1 MLTVNPGVNP
11 SVNAPQAPVHKIL
24 QPGLQPAGVNDLLS
38 VPGAADEGLRAPAS
52 DPVLAPPAGDLSVR
66 KMRDAVSFLKNAE
79 EDTVSLNAVERAF
92 IKKANEEIQRCM
104 EEKQAGKEDFF
115 DISHLS
121 SGAVAL
127 LVAASMLIL
136 SLNQADTRLAGKLS
150 LVSFDAAKNMA
161 DSMKREGTGMLAGN
175 ISQSALQLG
184 LTGVGAKF
192 GLKGLKNEKLALR
205 QNTAKL
211 KTLADDVKGPG
222 SRPEQNIK
230 DNLALNAR
238 RQEMTGDAIMR
249 NSMAVGSIAGSSG
262 QYAATLERS
271 EQQISQASNRVA
283 GTASDDVRES
293 ARKAN
298 SLIQEIL
305 KIMESISQSK
315 MTTMAAVAGNIRA

>member
-1 MLTVNPGVNP
+1 MMFTINSGMNP
-11 SVNAPQAPVHKIL
+11 SVNTSQMLVQSL
-24 QPGLQPAGVNDLLS
+24 TQPGLRFASVNEILS
-38 VPGAADEGLRAPAS
+38 ALGMTEEGRGASAS
-52 DPVLAPPAGDLSVR
+52 DPVLVPPAGDLSVR
-66 KMRDAVSFLKNAE
+66 KMRDAASFLKNAG
-79 EDTVSLNAVERAF
+79 EDTVLLSSVEKEF

-115 DISHLS
+115 DISNLS
-121 SGAVAL
+121 SGAIAL
-127 LVAASMLIL
+127 LVAASMLML

-161 DSMKREGTGMLAGN
+161 DSMKREGIGMLAGN
-175 ISQSALQLG
+175 ISQSVLQLG

-205 QNTAKL
+205 QNTAKM
-211 KTLADDVKGPG
+211 TLTNDVKGTG
-222 SRPEQNIK
+222 QNIK
-230 DNLALNAR
+230 DNLAFNAR
-238 RQEMTGDAIMR
+238 RQEMTGNAIMQ
-249 NSMAVGSIAGSSG
+249 NSTAVGNIAGGSG

-315 MTTMAAVAGNIRA
+315 MTSMAAVAGNIRA

>member
-1 MLTVNPGVNP
+1 MFTVNSGMNP
-11 SVNAPQAPVHKIL
+11 SVNTSQMQVQSL
-24 QPGLQPAGVNDLLS
+24 TQPGLRFASVNEILS
-38 VPGAADEGLRAPAS
+38 APGMTEEGRGASAS
-52 DPVLAPPAGDLSVR
+52 DPVLVPPAGDLSVR
-66 KMRDAVSFLKNAE
+66 KMRDAASFLKNAG
-79 EDTVSLNAVERAF
+79 EDTVLLSSVEKEF

-115 DISHLS
+115 DISNLS
-121 SGAVAL
+121 FGAIAL
-127 LVAASMLIL
+127 LVAASMLML

-161 DSMKREGTGMLAGN
+161 DSMKREGIGMLAGN
-175 ISQSALQLG
+175 ISQSVLQLG

-205 QNTAKL
+205 QNTAKM
-211 KTLADDVKGPG
+211 TLTNDVKGTG
-222 SRPEQNIK
+222 QNIK
-230 DNLALNAR
+230 DNLAFNAR
-238 RQEMTGDAIMR
+238 RQEMTGNAIMQ
-249 NSMAVGSIAGSSG
+249 NSTAVGNIAGGSG

-315 MTTMAAVAGNIRA
+315 MTSMAAVAGNIRA

>member
-1 MLTVNPGVNP
+1 MFTVNSGMNP
-11 SVNAPQAPVHKIL
+11 SVNTSQMLVQSL
-24 QPGLQPAGVNDLLS
+24 TQPGLRFASVNEILS
-38 VPGAADEGLRAPAS
+38 APGMTEEGRGASAS
-52 DPVLAPPAGDLSVR
+52 DPVLVPPAGDLSVR
-66 KMRDAVSFLKNAE
+66 KMRDAASFLKNAG
-79 EDTVSLNAVERAF
+79 EDTVLLSSVEKEF

-115 DISHLS
+115 DISNLS
-121 SGAVAL
+121 SGAIAL
-127 LVAASMLIL
+127 LVAASMLML

-161 DSMKREGTGMLAGN
+161 DSMKREGIGMLAGN
-175 ISQSALQLG
+175 ISQSVLQLG

-192 GLKGLKNEKLALR
+192 GLKNEKLALR
-205 QNTAKL
+205 QNTAKM
-211 KTLADDVKGPG
+211 TLTNDVKGTG
-222 SRPEQNIK
+222 QNIK
-230 DNLALNAR
+230 DNLAFNAR
-238 RQEMTGDAIMR
+238 RQEMTGNAIMQ
-249 NSMAVGSIAGSSG
+249 NSTAVGNIAGGSG

-315 MTTMAAVAGNIRA
+315 MTSMAAVAGNIRA

>member
-1 MLTVNPGVNP
+1 MFIVNSGMNP
-11 SVNAPQAPVHKIL
+11 SVNTSQVLVQPL
-24 QPGLQPAGVNDLLS
+24 TQPGLRFASVNEILS
-38 VPGAADEGLRAPAS
+38 APGLTEEGRGASAS
-52 DPVLAPPAGDLSVR
+52 DPVLVPPAGDLSVR
-66 KMRDAVSFLKNAE
+66 KMRDAASFLKNAG
-79 EDTVSLNAVERAF
+79 EDTVLLSSVEKEF

-115 DISHLS
+115 DISNLS
-121 SGAVAL
+121 SGAIAL
-127 LVAASMLIL
+127 LVAASMLML

-161 DSMKREGTGMLAGN
+161 DSMKREGIGMLAGN
-175 ISQSALQLG
+175 ISQSVLQLG

-205 QNTAKL
+205 QNTAKM
-211 KTLADDVKGPG
+211 TLTNDVKGTD
-222 SRPEQNIK
+222 QNIK
-230 DNLALNAR
+230 DNLAFNAR
-238 RQEMTGDAIMR
+238 RQEMTGNAIMQ
-249 NSMAVGSIAGSSG
+249 NSTAVGNIAGGSG

-315 MTTMAAVAGNIRA
+315 MTSMAAVAGNIRA

>member
-1 MLTVNPGVNP
+1 MFTVNSGMNP
-11 SVNAPQAPVHKIL
+11 SVNTSQMLVQSL
-24 QPGLQPAGVNDLLS
+24 TQPGLRFASVNEILS
-38 VPGAADEGLRAPAS
+38 APGMTEEGRGASAS
-52 DPVLAPPAGDLSVR
+52 DPVLVPPAGDLSVR
-66 KMRDAVSFLKNAE
+66 KMRDAASFLKNAG
-79 EDTVSLNAVERAF
+79 EDTALLSSVEKEF

-115 DISHLS
+115 DISNLS
-121 SGAVAL
+121 SGAIAL
-127 LVAASMLIL
+127 LVAASMLML

-161 DSMKREGTGMLAGN
+161 DSMKREGIGMLAGN
-175 ISQSALQLG
+175 ISQSVLQL
-184 LTGVGAKF
+184 

-205 QNTAKL
+205 QNTAKM
-211 KTLADDVKGPG
+211 TLTNDVKGTG
-222 SRPEQNIK
+222 QNIK
-230 DNLALNAR
+230 DNLAFNAR
-238 RQEMTGDAIMR
+238 RQEMTGNAIMQ
-249 NSMAVGSIAGSSG
+249 NSTAVGNIAGGSG

-315 MTTMAAVAGNIRA
+315 MTSMAAVAGNIRA

>member
-1 MLTVNPGVNP
+1 MFTVNSGMNP
-11 SVNAPQAPVHKIL
+11 SVNTSQMLVQSL
-24 QPGLQPAGVNDLLS
+24 TQPGLRFASVNEILS
-38 VPGAADEGLRAPAS
+38 ALGMTEEGRGASAS
-52 DPVLAPPAGDLSVR
+52 DPVLVPPAGDLSVR
-66 KMRDAVSFLKNAE
+66 KMRDAASFLKNAG
-79 EDTVSLNAVERAF
+79 EDTVLLSSVEKEF

-115 DISHLS
+115 DISNLS
-121 SGAVAL
+121 SGAIAL
-127 LVAASMLIL
+127 LVAASMLML

-161 DSMKREGTGMLAGN
+161 DSMKREGIGMLAGN
-175 ISQSALQLG
+175 ISQSVLQLG

-205 QNTAKL
+205 QNTAKM
-211 KTLADDVKGPG
+211 TLTNDVKGTG
-222 SRPEQNIK
+222 QNIK
-230 DNLALNAR
+230 DNLAFNAR
-238 RQEMTGDAIMR
+238 RQEMTGNAIMQ
-249 NSMAVGSIAGSSG
+249 NSTAVGNIAGGSG

-315 MTTMAAVAGNIRA
+315 MTSMAAVAGNIRA

>member
-1 MLTVNPGVNP
+1 MFTVNSGMNP
-11 SVNAPQAPVHKIL
+11 SVNTSQMLVQSL
-24 QPGLQPAGVNDLLS
+24 TQPGLRFASVNEILS
-38 VPGAADEGLRAPAS
+38 APGMTEEGGGASAS
-52 DPVLAPPAGDLSVR
+52 DPVLVPPAGDLSVR
-66 KMRDAVSFLKNAE
+66 KMRDAASFLKNAG
-79 EDTVSLNAVERAF
+79 EDTVLL
-92 IKKANEEIQRCM
+92 RCM

-115 DISHLS
+115 DISNLS
-121 SGAVAL
+121 SGAIAL
-127 LVAASMLIL
+127 LVAASMLML

-161 DSMKREGTGMLAGN
+161 DSMKREGIGMLAGN
-175 ISQSALQLG
+175 ISQSVLQLG

-205 QNTAKL
+205 QNTAKM
-211 KTLADDVKGPG
+211 TLTNDVKGTG
-222 SRPEQNIK
+222 QNIK
-230 DNLALNAR
+230 DNLAFNAR
-238 RQEMTGDAIMR
+238 RQEMTGNAIMQ
-249 NSMAVGSIAGSSG
+249 NSTAVGNIAGGSG

-315 MTTMAAVAGNIRA
+315 MTSMAAVAGNIRA

>member
-1 MLTVNPGVNP
+1 MMFTVNSGMNP
-11 SVNAPQAPVHKIL
+11 SVNTSQMLVQSL
-24 QPGLQPAGVNDLLS
+24 TQPGLRFASVNEILS
-38 VPGAADEGLRAPAS
+38 APGMTEEGRGASAS
-52 DPVLAPPAGDLSVR
+52 DPVLVPPAGDLSVR
-66 KMRDAVSFLKNAE
+66 KMRDAASFLKNAG
-79 EDTVSLNAVERAF
+79 EDTVLLSSVEKEF

-115 DISHLS
+115 DISNLS
-121 SGAVAL
+121 SGAIAL
-127 LVAASMLIL
+127 LVAASMLML

-161 DSMKREGTGMLAGN
+161 DSMKREGIGMLAGN
-175 ISQSALQLG
+175 ISQSVLQLG

-205 QNTAKL
+205 QNTAKM
-211 KTLADDVKGPG
+211 TLTNDVKGTG
-222 SRPEQNIK
+222 QNIK
-230 DNLALNAR
+230 DNLAFNAR
-238 RQEMTGDAIMR
+238 RQEMTGNAIMQ
-249 NSMAVGSIAGSSG
+249 NSTAVGNIAGGSG

-315 MTTMAAVAGNIRA
+315 MTSMAAVAGNIRA

>member
-1 MLTVNPGVNP
+1 MFTVNSGMNP
-11 SVNAPQAPVHKIL
+11 SVNTSQVLVQPL
-24 QPGLQPAGVNDLLS
+24 TQPGLRFASVNEILS
-38 VPGAADEGLRAPAS
+38 APGMTEEGRGASAS
-52 DPVLAPPAGDLSVR
+52 DPVLVPPAGDFSVR
-66 KMRDAVSFLKNAE
+66 KMRDAASFLKNAG
-79 EDTVSLNAVERAF
+79 EDTVLLSSVEKEF

-104 EEKQAGKEDFF
+104 EEKQAGKEDVF
-115 DISHLS
+115 DISNLS
-121 SGAVAL
+121 SGAIAL
-127 LVAASMLIL
+127 LVAASMLML

-161 DSMKREGTGMLAGN
+161 DSMKREGIGMLAGN
-175 ISQSALQLG
+175 ISQSVLQLG

-205 QNTAKL
+205 QNTAKM
-211 KTLADDVKGPG
+211 TLTNDVKGTG
-222 SRPEQNIK
+222 QNIK
-230 DNLALNAR
+230 DNLAFNAR
-238 RQEMTGDAIMR
+238 RQEMTGNAIMQ
-249 NSMAVGSIAGSSG
+249 NSTAVGNIAGGSG

-315 MTTMAAVAGNIRA
+315 MTSMAAVAGNIRA

>member
-1 MLTVNPGVNP
+1 MMFTVNSGMNP
-11 SVNAPQAPVHKIL
+11 SVNTSQMLVQSL
-24 QPGLQPAGVNDLLS
+24 TQPGLRFASVNEILS
-38 VPGAADEGLRAPAS
+38 APGMTEEGRGASAS
-52 DPVLAPPAGDLSVR
+52 DPVLVPPAGDLSVR
-66 KMRDAVSFLKNAE
+66 KMRDAASFLKNAG
-79 EDTVSLNAVERAF
+79 EDTVLLSSVEKEF

-115 DISHLS
+115 DISNLS
-121 SGAVAL
+121 SGAIAL
-127 LVAASMLIL
+127 LVAASMLML

-161 DSMKREGTGMLAGN
+161 DSMKREGIGMLAGN
-175 ISQSALQLG
+175 ISQSVLQLG

-192 GLKGLKNEKLALR
+192 GLKNEKLALR
-205 QNTAKL
+205 QNTAKM
-211 KTLADDVKGPG
+211 TLTNDVKGTG
-222 SRPEQNIK
+222 QNIK
-230 DNLALNAR
+230 DNLAFNAR
-238 RQEMTGDAIMR
+238 RQEMTGNAIMQ
-249 NSMAVGSIAGSSG
+249 NSTAVGNIAGGSG

-315 MTTMAAVAGNIRA
+315 MTSMAAVAGNIRA

>member
-1 MLTVNPGVNP
+1 MMFTVNSGMNP
-11 SVNAPQAPVHKIL
+11 SVNTSQMLVQSL
-24 QPGLQPAGVNDLLS
+24 TQPGLRFASVNEILS
-38 VPGAADEGLRAPAS
+38 APGMTEEGRGASAS
-52 DPVLAPPAGDLSVR
+52 DPVLVPPAGDLSVR
-66 KMRDAVSFLKNAE
+66 KMRDAASFLKNAG
-79 EDTVSLNAVERAF
+79 EDTVLLSSVEKEF

-115 DISHLS
+115 DISNLS
-121 SGAVAL
+121 FGAIAL
-127 LVAASMLIL
+127 LVAASMLML

-161 DSMKREGTGMLAGN
+161 DSMKREGIGMLAGN
-175 ISQSALQLG
+175 ISQSVLQLG

-205 QNTAKL
+205 QNTAKM
-211 KTLADDVKGPG
+211 TLTNDVKGTG
-222 SRPEQNIK
+222 QNIK
-230 DNLALNAR
+230 DNLAFNAR
-238 RQEMTGDAIMR
+238 RQEMTGNAIMQ
-249 NSMAVGSIAGSSG
+249 NSTAVGNIAGGSG

-315 MTTMAAVAGNIRA
+315 MTSMAAVAGNIRA

>member
-1 MLTVNPGVNP
+1 MFTVNSGLNP
-11 SVNAPQAPVHKIL
+11 SVNTSQMLVQPL
-24 QPGLQPAGVNDLLS
+24 TQPGLRFASVNEILS
-38 VPGAADEGLRAPAS
+38 APGMTEEGRGASAS
-52 DPVLAPPAGDLSVR
+52 DPVLVPPAGDLSVR
-66 KMRDAVSFLKNAE
+66 KMRDAASFLKNAG
-79 EDTVSLNAVERAF
+79 EDTALLSSVEKEF

-115 DISHLS
+115 DISNLS
-121 SGAVAL
+121 SGAIAL
-127 LVAASMLIL
+127 LVAASMLML

-161 DSMKREGTGMLAGN
+161 DSMKREGIGMLAGN
-175 ISQSALQLG
+175 ISQSVLQLG

-205 QNTAKL
+205 QNTAKM
-211 KTLADDVKGPG
+211 TLTNDVKGTG
-222 SRPEQNIK
+222 QNIK
-230 DNLALNAR
+230 NNLAFNAR
-238 RQEMTGDAIMR
+238 RQEMTGNAVMQ
-249 NSMAVGSIAGSSG
+249 NSTAVGNIAGGSG

-315 MTTMAAVAGNIRA
+315 MTSMAAVAGNIRA

>member
-1 MLTVNPGVNP
+1 MFTVNSGMNP
-11 SVNAPQAPVHKIL
+11 SVNTSQMLVQPL
-24 QPGLQPAGVNDLLS
+24 TQPGLRFASVNEILS
-38 VPGAADEGLRAPAS
+38 APGMTEGGRGASAS
-52 DPVLAPPAGDLSVR
+52 DPVLVPPAGDLSVR
-66 KMRDAVSFLKNAE
+66 KMRDAASFLKNAG
-79 EDTVSLNAVERAF
+79 EDTVLLSSVEKEF

-115 DISHLS
+115 DISNLS
-121 SGAVAL
+121 SGAIAL
-127 LVAASMLIL
+127 LVAASMLML

-161 DSMKREGTGMLAGN
+161 DSMRREGIGMLAGN
-175 ISQSALQLG
+175 ISQSVLQLG

-205 QNTAKL
+205 QNTAKM
-211 KTLADDVKGPG
+211 TLTNDVKGTG
-222 SRPEQNIK
+222 QNIK
-230 DNLALNAR
+230 DNLAFNAR
-238 RQEMTGDAIMR
+238 RQEMTGNAIMQ
-249 NSMAVGSIAGSSG
+249 NSTAVGNIAGGSG

-315 MTTMAAVAGNIRA
+315 MTSMAAVAGNIRA

>member
-1 MLTVNPGVNP
+1 MLTVNSGMNP
-11 SVNAPQAPVHKIL
+11 SVNTSQVLVQPL
-24 QPGLQPAGVNDLLS
+24 TQPGLWFASVNEILS
-38 VPGAADEGLRAPAS
+38 APGMTEEGRGASAS
-52 DPVLAPPAGDLSVR
+52 DPVLVPPAGDLSVR
-66 KMRDAVSFLKNAE
+66 KMRDAASFLKNAG
-79 EDTVSLNAVERAF
+79 EDTVLLSSVEKEF

-115 DISHLS
+115 DISNLS
-121 SGAVAL
+121 SGAIAL
-127 LVAASMLIL
+127 LVAASMLML

-161 DSMKREGTGMLAGN
+161 DSMKREGIGMLAGN
-175 ISQSALQLG
+175 ISQSVLQLG

-205 QNTAKL
+205 QNTAKM
-211 KTLADDVKGPG
+211 TLTNDVKGTG
-222 SRPEQNIK
+222 QNIK
-230 DNLALNAR
+230 DNLAFNAR
-238 RQEMTGDAIMR
+238 RQEMTGNAIMQ
-249 NSMAVGSIAGSSG
+249 NSTAVGNIAGGSG

-315 MTTMAAVAGNIRA
+315 MTSMAAVAGNIRA

>member
-1 MLTVNPGVNP
+1 MFTVNSGMNP
-11 SVNAPQAPVHKIL
+11 SVNTSQMLVQSL
-24 QPGLQPAGVNDLLS
+24 TQPGLRFASVNEILS
-38 VPGAADEGLRAPAS
+38 APGMTEEGRGASAS
-52 DPVLAPPAGDLSVR
+52 DPVLVPPAGDLSVR
-66 KMRDAVSFLKNAE
+66 KMRDAASFLKNAG
-79 EDTVSLNAVERAF
+79 EDTALLSSVEKEF

-115 DISHLS
+115 DISNLS
-121 SGAVAL
+121 SGAIAL
-127 LVAASMLIL
+127 LVAASMLML

-161 DSMKREGTGMLAGN
+161 DSMKREGIGMLAGN
-175 ISQSALQLG
+175 ISQSVLQLG

-192 GLKGLKNEKLALR
+192 GLKGLKGLKNEKLALR
-205 QNTAKL
+205 QNTAKM
-211 KTLADDVKGPG
+211 TLTNDVKGTG
-222 SRPEQNIK
+222 QNIK
-230 DNLALNAR
+230 DNLAFNAR
-238 RQEMTGDAIMR
+238 RQEMTGNAIMQ
-249 NSMAVGSIAGSSG
+249 NSTAVGNIAGGSG

-315 MTTMAAVAGNIRA
+315 MTSMAAVAGNIRA

>member
-1 MLTVNPGVNP
+1 MFTVNSDMNP
-11 SVNAPQAPVHKIL
+11 SVNTSQMLVQSL
-24 QPGLQPAGVNDLLS
+24 TQPGLRFASVNEILS
-38 VPGAADEGLRAPAS
+38 VPGMTEEGRGASAS
-52 DPVLAPPAGDLSVR
+52 DPVLVPPAGDLSVR
-66 KMRDAVSFLKNAE
+66 KMRDAASFLKNAG
-79 EDTVSLNAVERAF
+79 EDTVLLSSVEKEF

-115 DISHLS
+115 DISNLS
-121 SGAVAL
+121 SGAIAL
-127 LVAASMLIL
+127 LVAASMLML

-161 DSMKREGTGMLAGN
+161 DSMKREGIGMLAGN
-175 ISQSALQLG
+175 ISQSVLQLG

-205 QNTAKL
+205 QNTAKM
-211 KTLADDVKGPG
+211 TLTNDVKGTG
-222 SRPEQNIK
+222 QNIK
-230 DNLALNAR
+230 DNLAFNAR
-238 RQEMTGDAIMR
+238 RQEMTGNAIMQ
-249 NSMAVGSIAGSSG
+249 NSTAVGNIAGGSG

-315 MTTMAAVAGNIRA
+315 MTSMAAVAGNIRA

>member
-1 MLTVNPGVNP
+1 MFTVNSGMNP
-11 SVNAPQAPVHKIL
+11 SVNTSQMLVQSL
-24 QPGLQPAGVNDLLS
+24 TQPGLRFASVNEILS
-38 VPGAADEGLRAPAS
+38 VPGMTEEGRGASAS
-52 DPVLAPPAGDLSVR
+52 DPVLVPPAGDLSVR
-66 KMRDAVSFLKNAE
+66 KMRDAASFLKNAG
-79 EDTVSLNAVERAF
+79 EDTVLLSSVEKEF

-115 DISHLS
+115 DISNLS
-121 SGAVAL
+121 SGAIAL
-127 LVAASMLIL
+127 LVAASMLML

-161 DSMKREGTGMLAGN
+161 DSMKREGIGMLAGN
-175 ISQSALQLG
+175 ISQSVLQLG

-205 QNTAKL
+205 QNTAKM
-211 KTLADDVKGPG
+211 TLTNDVKGTG
-222 SRPEQNIK
+222 QNIK
-230 DNLALNAR
+230 DNLAFNAR
-238 RQEMTGDAIMR
+238 RQEMTGNAIMQ
-249 NSMAVGSIAGSSG
+249 NSTAVGNIAGGSG

-315 MTTMAAVAGNIRA
+315 MTSMAAVAGNIRA

>member
-11 SVNAPQAPVHKIL
+11 SVNAPQAPVQKIL

-38 VPGAADEGLRAPAS
+38 VPGAADEGGRAPAS

-127 LVAASMLIL
+127 LVAASMLML

-192 GLKGLKNEKLALR
+192 GLKNEKLALR

-293 ARKAN
+293 VRKAN

>member
-1 MLTVNPGVNP
+1 MFTVNSGMNP
-11 SVNAPQAPVHKIL
+11 SVNTSQMLVQSL
-24 QPGLQPAGVNDLLS
+24 TQPGLRFASVNEILS
-38 VPGAADEGLRAPAS
+38 APGMTEEGRGASAS
-52 DPVLAPPAGDLSVR
+52 DPVLVPPAGDLSVR
-66 KMRDAVSFLKNAE
+66 KMRDAASFLKNAG
-79 EDTVSLNAVERAF
+79 EDTALLSSVEKEF

-115 DISHLS
+115 DISNLS
-121 SGAVAL
+121 SGAIAL
-127 LVAASMLIL
+127 LVAASMLML

-161 DSMKREGTGMLAGN
+161 DSMKREGIGMLAGN
-175 ISQSALQLG
+175 ISQSVLQLG

-205 QNTAKL
+205 QNTAKM
-211 KTLADDVKGPG
+211 TLTNDVKGTG
-222 SRPEQNIK
+222 QNIK
-230 DNLALNAR
+230 DNLAFNAR
-238 RQEMTGDAIMR
+238 RQEMTGNAIMQ
-249 NSMAVGSIAGSSG
+249 NSTAVGNIAGGSG

-315 MTTMAAVAGNIRA
+315 MTSMAAVAGNIRA

>member
-1 MLTVNPGVNP
+1 MFTVNSGMNP
-11 SVNAPQAPVHKIL
+11 SVNTSQVLVQPL
-24 QPGLQPAGVNDLLS
+24 TQPGLRFASVNEILS
-38 VPGAADEGLRAPAS
+38 APGMTEEGRGTSAS
-52 DPVLAPPAGDLSVR
+52 DPVLVPPAGDLSVR
-66 KMRDAVSFLKNAE
+66 KMRDAASFLKNAG
-79 EDTVSLNAVERAF
+79 EDTVLLSSVEKEF

-115 DISHLS
+115 DISNLS
-121 SGAVAL
+121 SGAIAL
-127 LVAASMLIL
+127 LVAASMLML

-161 DSMKREGTGMLAGN
+161 DSMKREGIGMLAGN
-175 ISQSALQLG
+175 ISQSVLQLG

-205 QNTAKL
+205 QNTAKM
-211 KTLADDVKGPG
+211 TLTNDVKGTG
-222 SRPEQNIK
+222 QNIK
-230 DNLALNAR
+230 DNLAFNAR
-238 RQEMTGDAIMR
+238 RQEMTGNAIMQ
-249 NSMAVGSIAGSSG
+249 NSTAVGNIAGGSG

-315 MTTMAAVAGNIRA
+315 MTSMAAVAGNIRA

>member
-1 MLTVNPGVNP
+1 MMFTVNSGMNP
-11 SVNAPQAPVHKIL
+11 SVNTSQMLVQSL
-24 QPGLQPAGVNDLLS
+24 TQPGLRFASVNEILS
-38 VPGAADEGLRAPAS
+38 APGMTEEGRGASAS
-52 DPVLAPPAGDLSVR
+52 DPVLVPPAGDLSVR
-66 KMRDAVSFLKNAE
+66 KMRDAASFLKNAG
-79 EDTVSLNAVERAF
+79 EDTALLSSVEKEF

-115 DISHLS
+115 DISNLS
-121 SGAVAL
+121 SGAIAL
-127 LVAASMLIL
+127 LVAASMLML

-161 DSMKREGTGMLAGN
+161 DSMKREGIGMLAGN
-175 ISQSALQLG
+175 ISQSVLQLG

-205 QNTAKL
+205 QNTAKM
-211 KTLADDVKGPG
+211 TLTNDVKGTG
-222 SRPEQNIK
+222 QNIK
-230 DNLALNAR
+230 DNLAFNAR
-238 RQEMTGDAIMR
+238 RQEMTGNAIMQ
-249 NSMAVGSIAGSSG
+249 NSTAVGNIAGGSG
-262 QYAATLERS
+262 QYAAALERS

-315 MTTMAAVAGNIRA
+315 MTSMAAVAGNIRA

>member
-1 MLTVNPGVNP
+1 MFTVNSGMNP
-11 SVNAPQAPVHKIL
+11 SVNTSQMLVQSL
-24 QPGLQPAGVNDLLS
+24 TQPGLRFASVNEILS
-38 VPGAADEGLRAPAS
+38 APGMTEEGRGASAS
-52 DPVLAPPAGDLSVR
+52 DPVLVPPAGDLSVR
-66 KMRDAVSFLKNAE
+66 KMRDAASFLKNAG
-79 EDTVSLNAVERAF
+79 EDTVLLSSVEKEF

-115 DISHLS
+115 DISNLS
-121 SGAVAL
+121 SGAIAL
-127 LVAASMLIL
+127 LVAASMLML

-161 DSMKREGTGMLAGN
+161 DSMKREGIGMLAGN
-175 ISQSALQLG
+175 ISQSVLQLG
-184 LTGVGAKF
+184 LTGVGAK
-192 GLKGLKNEKLALR
+192 LGLKNEKLALR
-205 QNTAKL
+205 QNTAKM
-211 KTLADDVKGPG
+211 TLTNDVKGTG
-222 SRPEQNIK
+222 QNIK
-230 DNLALNAR
+230 DNLAFNAR
-238 RQEMTGDAIMR
+238 RQEMTGNAIMQ
-249 NSMAVGSIAGSSG
+249 NSTAVGNIAGGSG

-315 MTTMAAVAGNIRA
+315 MTSMAAVAGNIRA

>member
-1 MLTVNPGVNP
+1 MFTVNSGMNP
-11 SVNAPQAPVHKIL
+11 SVNTSQMLVQSL
-24 QPGLQPAGVNDLLS
+24 TQPGLRFASVNEILS
-38 VPGAADEGLRAPAS
+38 APGMTEEGGGASAS
-52 DPVLAPPAGDLSVR
+52 DPVLVPPAGDLSVR
-66 KMRDAVSFLKNAE
+66 KMRDAASFLKNAG
-79 EDTVSLNAVERAF
+79 EDTVLLSSVEKEF

-115 DISHLS
+115 DISNLS
-121 SGAVAL
+121 SGAIAL
-127 LVAASMLIL
+127 LVAASMLML

-161 DSMKREGTGMLAGN
+161 DSMKREGIGMLAGN
-175 ISQSALQLG
+175 ISQSVLQLG

-205 QNTAKL
+205 QNTAKM
-211 KTLADDVKGPG
+211 TLTNDVKGTG
-222 SRPEQNIK
+222 QNIK
-230 DNLALNAR
+230 DNLAFNAR
-238 RQEMTGDAIMR
+238 RQEMTGNAIMQ
-249 NSMAVGSIAGSSG
+249 NSTAVGNIAGGSG

-315 MTTMAAVAGNIRA
+315 MTSMAAVAGNIRA

>member
-1 MLTVNPGVNP
+1 MMFTVNSGMNP
-11 SVNAPQAPVHKIL
+11 SVNTSQMLVQSL
-24 QPGLQPAGVNDLLS
+24 TQPGLRFASVNEILS
-38 VPGAADEGLRAPAS
+38 APGMTEEGRGASAS
-52 DPVLAPPAGDLSVR
+52 DPVLVPPAGDLSVR
-66 KMRDAVSFLKNAE
+66 KMRDAASFLKNAG
-79 EDTVSLNAVERAF
+79 EDTVLLSSVEKEF

-115 DISHLS
+115 DISNLS
-121 SGAVAL
+121 SGAIAL
-127 LVAASMLIL
+127 LVAASMLML

-161 DSMKREGTGMLAGN
+161 DSMKREGIGMLAGN
-175 ISQSALQLG
+175 ISQSVLQLG

-205 QNTAKL
+205 QNTAKM
-211 KTLADDVKGPG
+211 TLTNDVKGTG
-222 SRPEQNIK
+222 QNIK
-230 DNLALNAR
+230 DSLAFNAR
-238 RQEMTGDAIMR
+238 RQEMTGNAIMQ
-249 NSMAVGSIAGSSG
+249 NSTAVGNIAGGSG

-315 MTTMAAVAGNIRA
+315 MTSMAAVAGNIRA

>member
-1 MLTVNPGVNP
+1 MFTVNSGMNP
-11 SVNAPQAPVHKIL
+11 SVNTSQMLVQSL
-24 QPGLQPAGVNDLLS
+24 TQPGLRFASVNEILS
-38 VPGAADEGLRAPAS
+38 APGMTEEGRGTSAS
-52 DPVLAPPAGDLSVR
+52 DPVLVPPAGDLSVR
-66 KMRDAVSFLKNAE
+66 KMRDAASFLKNAG
-79 EDTVSLNAVERAF
+79 EDTVLLSSVEKEF

-104 EEKQAGKEDFF
+104 DEKQAGKEGFF
-115 DISHLS
+115 DISNLS
-121 SGAVAL
+121 SGAIAL
-127 LVAASMLIL
+127 LVAASMLML

-161 DSMKREGTGMLAGN
+161 DSMKREGIGMLAGN
-175 ISQSALQLG
+175 ISQSVLQLG

-205 QNTAKL
+205 QNTAKM
-211 KTLADDVKGPG
+211 TLTNDVKGTG
-222 SRPEQNIK
+222 QNIK
-230 DNLALNAR
+230 DNLAFNAR
-238 RQEMTGDAIMR
+238 RQEMTGNAIMQ
-249 NSMAVGSIAGSSG
+249 NSTAVGNIAGGSG

-315 MTTMAAVAGNIRA
+315 MTSMAAVAGNIRA

>member
-1 MLTVNPGVNP
+1 MMFTVNSGMNP
-11 SVNAPQAPVHKIL
+11 SVNTSQMLVQSL
-24 QPGLQPAGVNDLLS
+24 TQPGLRFASVNEILS
-38 VPGAADEGLRAPAS
+38 VPGMTEEGRGASAS
-52 DPVLAPPAGDLSVR
+52 DPVLVPPAGDLSVR
-66 KMRDAVSFLKNAE
+66 KMRDAASFLKNAG
-79 EDTVSLNAVERAF
+79 EDTVLLSSVEKEF

-115 DISHLS
+115 DISNLS
-121 SGAVAL
+121 SGAIAL
-127 LVAASMLIL
+127 LVAASMLML

-161 DSMKREGTGMLAGN
+161 DSMKREGIGMLAGN
-175 ISQSALQLG
+175 ISQSVLQLG

-205 QNTAKL
+205 QNTAKM
-211 KTLADDVKGPG
+211 TLTNDVKGTG
-222 SRPEQNIK
+222 QNIK
-230 DNLALNAR
+230 DNLAFNAR
-238 RQEMTGDAIMR
+238 RQEMTGNAIMQ
-249 NSMAVGSIAGSSG
+249 NSTAVGNIAGGSG

-315 MTTMAAVAGNIRA
+315 MTSMAAVAGNIRA

>member
-1 MLTVNPGVNP
+1 MMFTVNSGMNP
-11 SVNAPQAPVHKIL
+11 SVNTSQMLVQSL
-24 QPGLQPAGVNDLLS
+24 TQPGLWFASVNEILS
-38 VPGAADEGLRAPAS
+38 APGMTEEGRGASAS
-52 DPVLAPPAGDLSVR
+52 DPVLVPPAGDLSVR
-66 KMRDAVSFLKNAE
+66 KMRDAASFLKNAG
-79 EDTVSLNAVERAF
+79 EDTVLLSSVEKEF

-115 DISHLS
+115 DISNLS
-121 SGAVAL
+121 SGAIAL
-127 LVAASMLIL
+127 LVAASMLML

-161 DSMKREGTGMLAGN
+161 DSMKREGIGMLAGN
-175 ISQSALQLG
+175 ISQSVLQLG
-184 LTGVGAKF
+184 LTGVGAKL

-205 QNTAKL
+205 QNTAKM
-211 KTLADDVKGPG
+211 TLTNDVKGTG
-222 SRPEQNIK
+222 QNIK
-230 DNLALNAR
+230 DNLAFNAR
-238 RQEMTGDAIMR
+238 RQEMTGNAIMQ
-249 NSMAVGSIAGSSG
+249 NSTAVGNIAGGSG

-315 MTTMAAVAGNIRA
+315 MTSMAAVAGNIRA

>member
-1 MLTVNPGVNP
+1 MFTVNSGMNP
-11 SVNAPQAPVHKIL
+11 SVNTSQVLVQPLTQPDLRFASVNEILSAP
-24 QPGLQPAGVNDLLS
+24 GMTEEGR
-38 VPGAADEGLRAPAS
+38 GASAS
-52 DPVLAPPAGDLSVR
+52 DPVLVPPAGDLSVR
-66 KMRDAVSFLKNAE
+66 KMRDAASFLKNAG
-79 EDTVSLNAVERAF
+79 EDTVLLSSVEKEF

-104 EEKQAGKEDFF
+104 EEKQEGKEDFF
-115 DISHLS
+115 DISNLS
-121 SGAVAL
+121 SGAIAL
-127 LVAASMLIL
+127 LVAASMLML

-161 DSMKREGTGMLAGN
+161 DSMKREGIGMLAGN
-175 ISQSALQLG
+175 ISQSVLQLG
-184 LTGVGAKF
+184 LTGVGARF

-205 QNTAKL
+205 QNTAKM
-211 KTLADDVKGPG
+211 TLTNDVKGTG
-222 SRPEQNIK
+222 QNIK
-230 DNLALNAR
+230 DNLAFNAR
-238 RQEMTGDAIMR
+238 RQEMTGNAIMQ
-249 NSMAVGSIAGSSG
+249 NSTVVGNIAGGSG

-315 MTTMAAVAGNIRA
+315 MTSMAAVAGNIRA

>member
-1 MLTVNPGVNP
+1 MFTVNSGMNP
-11 SVNAPQAPVHKIL
+11 SVNTSQVLVQPL
-24 QPGLQPAGVNDLLS
+24 TQPGLRFASVNELLS
-38 VPGAADEGLRAPAS
+38 APGMTEEGRGASAS
-52 DPVLAPPAGDLSVR
+52 DPVLVPPAGDLSVR
-66 KMRDAVSFLKNAE
+66 KMRDAASFLKNAG
-79 EDTVSLNAVERAF
+79 EDTVLLSSVEKEF

-115 DISHLS
+115 DISNLS
-121 SGAVAL
+121 SGAIAL
-127 LVAASMLIL
+127 LVAASMLML
-136 SLNQADTRLAGKLS
+136 SLNQADTRLSGKLS

-161 DSMKREGTGMLAGN
+161 DSMKREGIGMLAGN
-175 ISQSALQLG
+175 ISQSVLQLG

-205 QNTAKL
+205 QNTAKM
-211 KTLADDVKGPG
+211 TLTNDVKGTG
-222 SRPEQNIK
+222 QNIK
-230 DNLALNAR
+230 DNLAFNAR
-238 RQEMTGDAIMR
+238 RQEMTGNAIMQ
-249 NSMAVGSIAGSSG
+249 NSTAVGNIAGSSG

-315 MTTMAAVAGNIRA
+315 MTSMAAVAGNIRA

>member
-1 MLTVNPGVNP
+1 MFTVNSGMNP
-11 SVNAPQAPVHKIL
+11 SVNMSQVLVQPL
-24 QPGLQPAGVNDLLS
+24 TQPGLRFASVNEILS
-38 VPGAADEGLRAPAS
+38 APGMTEEGRGASAS
-52 DPVLAPPAGDLSVR
+52 DPVLVPPAGDLSVR
-66 KMRDAVSFLKNAE
+66 KMRDAASFLKNAG
-79 EDTVSLNAVERAF
+79 EDTVLLSSVEKEF

-115 DISHLS
+115 DISNLS
-121 SGAVAL
+121 SGAIAL
-127 LVAASMLIL
+127 LVAASMLML

-161 DSMKREGTGMLAGN
+161 DSMKREGIGMLAGN
-175 ISQSALQLG
+175 ISQSVLQLG

-205 QNTAKL
+205 QNTAKM
-211 KTLADDVKGPG
+211 TLTNDVKGTG
-222 SRPEQNIK
+222 QNIK
-230 DNLALNAR
+230 DNLAFNAR
-238 RQEMTGDAIMR
+238 RQEMTGNAIMQ
-249 NSMAVGSIAGSSG
+249 NSTAVGNIAGGSG

-315 MTTMAAVAGNIRA
+315 MTSMAAVAGNIRA

>member
-1 MLTVNPGVNP
+1 MFTVNSGMNP
-11 SVNAPQAPVHKIL
+11 SVNTSQMLVQSL
-24 QPGLQPAGVNDLLS
+24 TQPGLRFASVNEILS
-38 VPGAADEGLRAPAS
+38 APGMTEEGRGASAS
-52 DPVLAPPAGDLSVR
+52 DPVLVPPAGDLSVR
-66 KMRDAVSFLKNAE
+66 KMSDAASFLKNAG
-79 EDTVSLNAVERAF
+79 EDTVLLSSVEKEF

-115 DISHLS
+115 DISNLS
-121 SGAVAL
+121 SGAIAL
-127 LVAASMLIL
+127 LVAASMLML

-161 DSMKREGTGMLAGN
+161 DSMKREGIGMLAGN
-175 ISQSALQLG
+175 VSQSVLQLG

-205 QNTAKL
+205 QNTAKM
-211 KTLADDVKGPG
+211 TLTNDVKGTG
-222 SRPEQNIK
+222 QNIK
-230 DNLALNAR
+230 DNLAFNAR
-238 RQEMTGDAIMR
+238 RQEMTGNAIMQ
-249 NSMAVGSIAGSSG
+249 NSTAVGNIAGGSG

-315 MTTMAAVAGNIRA
+315 MTSMAAVAGNIRA

>member
-1 MLTVNPGVNP
+1 MFTVNSGMNP
-11 SVNAPQAPVHKIL
+11 SVNTSQMLVQSL
-24 QPGLQPAGVNDLLS
+24 TQPGLRFASVNEILS
-38 VPGAADEGLRAPAS
+38 APGMTEEGRGASAS
-52 DPVLAPPAGDLSVR
+52 DPVLVPPAGDLSVR
-66 KMRDAVSFLKNAE
+66 KMRDAASFLKNAG
-79 EDTVSLNAVERAF
+79 EDTVLLSSVEKEF

-115 DISHLS
+115 DISNLS
-121 SGAVAL
+121 SGAIAL
-127 LVAASMLIL
+127 LVAASMLML

-161 DSMKREGTGMLAGN
+161 DSMKREGIGMLAGN
-175 ISQSALQLG
+175 ISQSVLQLG

-205 QNTAKL
+205 QNTAKM
-211 KTLADDVKGPG
+211 TLTNDVKGTG
-222 SRPEQNIK
+222 QNIK
-230 DNLALNAR
+230 DNLAFNAH
-238 RQEMTGDAIMR
+238 RQEMTGNAIMQ
-249 NSMAVGSIAGSSG
+249 NSTAVGNIAGGSG

-315 MTTMAAVAGNIRA
+315 MTSMAAVAGNIRA

>member
-1 MLTVNPGVNP
+1 MFTVNSGMNP
-11 SVNAPQAPVHKIL
+11 SVNTSQMLVQSL
-24 QPGLQPAGVNDLLS
+24 TQPGLRFASVNEILS
-38 VPGAADEGLRAPAS
+38 APGMTEEGRGASAS
-52 DPVLAPPAGDLSVR
+52 DPVLVPPAGDLSVR
-66 KMRDAVSFLKNAE
+66 KMRDAASFLKNAG
-79 EDTVSLNAVERAF
+79 EDTALLSSVEKEF

-115 DISHLS
+115 DISNLS
-121 SGAVAL
+121 SGAIAL
-127 LVAASMLIL
+127 LVAASMLML

-161 DSMKREGTGMLAGN
+161 DSMKREGIGMLAGN
-175 ISQSALQLG
+175 ISQSVLQLG

-205 QNTAKL
+205 QNTAKM
-211 KTLADDVKGPG
+211 TLTNDVKGTG
-222 SRPEQNIK
+222 QNIK
-230 DNLALNAR
+230 DNLAFNAR
-238 RQEMTGDAIMR
+238 RQEMTGNAIMQ
-249 NSMAVGSIAGSSG
+249 NSTAVGNIAGGSG

-298 SLIQEIL
+298 SLIQEII

-315 MTTMAAVAGNIRA
+315 MTSMAAVAGNIRA

>member
-1 MLTVNPGVNP
+1 MMFTVNSGMNP
-11 SVNAPQAPVHKIL
+11 SVNTSQVLVQPL
-24 QPGLQPAGVNDLLS
+24 TQPGLRFASVNEILS
-38 VPGAADEGLRAPAS
+38 APGMTEEGRGASAS
-52 DPVLAPPAGDLSVR
+52 DPVLVPPAGDLSVR
-66 KMRDAVSFLKNAE
+66 KMRDAASFLKNAG
-79 EDTVSLNAVERAF
+79 EDTVLLSSVEKEF

-115 DISHLS
+115 DISNLS
-121 SGAVAL
+121 SGAIAL
-127 LVAASMLIL
+127 LVAASMLML

-161 DSMKREGTGMLAGN
+161 DSMKREGIGMLAGN
-175 ISQSALQLG
+175 ISQSVLQLG

-205 QNTAKL
+205 QNTAKM
-211 KTLADDVKGPG
+211 TLTNDVKGTG
-222 SRPEQNIK
+222 QNIK
-230 DNLALNAR
+230 DNLAFNAR
-238 RQEMTGDAIMR
+238 RQEMTGNAIMQ
-249 NSMAVGSIAGSSG
+249 NSTAVGNIAGGSG

-315 MTTMAAVAGNIRA
+315 MTSMAAVAGNIRA

>member
-1 MLTVNPGVNP
+1 MMFTVNSGMNP
-11 SVNAPQAPVHKIL
+11 SVNTSQMLVQSL
-24 QPGLQPAGVNDLLS
+24 TQPGLRFASVNEILS
-38 VPGAADEGLRAPAS
+38 APGMTEEGRGASAS
-52 DPVLAPPAGDLSVR
+52 DPVLVPPAGDLSVR
-66 KMRDAVSFLKNAE
+66 KMRDAASFLKNAG
-79 EDTVSLNAVERAF
+79 EDTALLSSVEKEF

-115 DISHLS
+115 DISNLS
-121 SGAVAL
+121 SGAIAL
-127 LVAASMLIL
+127 LVAASMLML

-161 DSMKREGTGMLAGN
+161 DSMKREGIGMLAGN
-175 ISQSALQLG
+175 ISQSVLQLG

-205 QNTAKL
+205 QNTAKM
-211 KTLADDVKGPG
+211 TLTNDVKGTG
-222 SRPEQNIK
+222 QNIK
-230 DNLALNAR
+230 DNLAFNAR
-238 RQEMTGDAIMR
+238 RQEMTGNAIMQ
-249 NSMAVGSIAGSSG
+249 NSTAVGNIAGGSG

-315 MTTMAAVAGNIRA
+315 MTSMAAVAGNIRA

>member
-1 MLTVNPGVNP
+1 MLIVNPGVNM
-11 SVNAPQAPVHKIL
+11 PQAPVQKTL
-24 QPGLQPAGVNDLLS
+24 QPDLQSVGVNELLS
-38 VPGAADEGLRAPAS
+38 VPGAADGRLRAPAS
-52 DPVLAPPAGDLSVR
+52 DPVLVPPAGDLSVR

-79 EDTVSLNAVERAF
+79 EDMVLLNSVEREF

-115 DISHLS
+115 DISNLS
-121 SGAVAL
+121 SGAIAL
-127 LVAASMLIL
+127 LVAASMLML

-161 DSMKREGTGMLAGN
+161 NSMKREGIGMLAGN

-205 QNTAKL
+205 QNTAKMAL
-211 KTLADDVKGPG
+211 TNDAKGAG
-222 SRPEQNIK
+222 QNIK

-238 RQEMTGDAIMR
+238 RQEMTGNAIMQ

-283 GTASDDVRES
+283 GTASDDVQES

-298 SLIQEIL
+298 RLIQEIL

-315 MTTMAAVAGNIRA
+315 MTSMAAVAGNIRA